1 MQTILFNILLL
12 LTVIWLLVGILFLW
26 QQLHIV
32 RQKVK
37 EVCGKKNKQKQRYFC
52 SGKIWGTQLMTSD
65 KIAFLDSYIIEDEG
79 NLIKLLFKSAKHSY
93 RAPLIDKNTV
103 IERDNPKRIDEGE
116 QTKTHALIKFKEG
129 DAIFFLETGSGMLTS
144 HNITEYLNK
153 MLAIY
158 NGQFQNDDDKIP
170 GGFCFD
176 MIPRDDFREVLQNM
190 SRVSCAT
197 IFTDKRILGSEIL
210 DFSEPSE
217 EMKEKVVLEIKAER
231 KKSILRHVY
240 DLLDKTTG
248 TNAIIHRIRVKGKLP
263 NNNES
268 IIDTR
273 LIIKKE
279 YVDAEQNQDTGEYNS
294 TYMFSQLV
302 ELSHN
307 F

>member
-1 MQTILFNILLL
+1 MVKRKIGFYF
-12 LTVIWLLVGILFLW
+12 LFL
-26 QQLHIV
+26 
-32 RQKVK
+32 RQKDYEFSIQENFIKLLSFLQSKTRV
-37 EVCGKKNKQKQRYFC
+37 ERKQD
-52 SGKIWGTQLMTSD
+52 ITSD

-217 EMKEKVVLEIKAER
+217 EMKEEVVLEIKAER
-231 KKSILRHVY
+231 KKSILQHVY

>member
-1 MQTILFNILLL
+1 MVKRKIGFYF
-12 LTVIWLLVGILFLW
+12 LFL
-26 QQLHIV
+26 
-32 RQKVK
+32 RQKDYEFPIK
-37 EVCGKKNKQKQRYFC
+37 ENFIKLLGFLQNKTRVERKQD
-52 SGKIWGTQLMTSD
+52 ITSD
-65 KIAFLDSYIIEDEG
+65 KIAFLDSHTIDDDD

-129 DAIFFLETGSGMLTS
+129 DAIFFLETGGGMLTS
-144 HNITEYLNK
+144 HNIAEYLNK

-158 NGQFQNDDDKIP
+158 NGQFQNDGDKIL
-170 GGFCFD
+170 GSFCFD

-190 SRVSCAT
+190 RRVSCAT
-197 IFTDKRILGSEIL
+197 IFTDKRILGSEVL
-210 DFSEPSE
+210 NFSEPSE
-217 EMKEKVVLEIKAER
+217 ELKEEVVLEIKAER
-231 KKSILRHVY
+231 KKSILQHVY
-240 DLLDKTTG
+240 DLLDRTTG
-248 TNAIIHRIRVKGKLP
+248 ANAIIHRIRVKGKPP

-273 LIIKKE
+273 FIIKKE
-279 YVDAEQNQDTGEYNS
+279 YVNAEQNQDTGEYNS

>member
-1 MQTILFNILLL
+1 MAKRKIGFYFLFLRRGDCEFSVQENF
-12 LTVIWLLVGILFLW
+12 TNLLVFL
-26 QQLHIV
+26 Q
-32 RQKVK
+32 
-37 EVCGKKNKQKQRYFC
+37 NKTRVERKQD
-52 SGKIWGTQLMTSD
+52 ITSD
-65 KIAFLDSYIIEDEG
+65 KIAFLDSSIMENDG

-116 QTKTHALIKFKEG
+116 QTKTHALIKFREG
-129 DAIFFLETGSGMLTS
+129 DAILLLETGGGMLTG
-144 HNITEYLNK
+144 HNIAEYLNK

-158 NGQFQNDDDKIP
+158 NAQFQNDGDKIL

-176 MIPRDDFREVLQNM
+176 MIPCDDFREVLQNM

-197 IFTDKRILGSEIL
+197 IFTDKRILGSDVL
-210 DFSEPSE
+210 NFSDPSE
-217 EMKEKVVLEIKAER
+217 ELKEEVVLEIKAER
-231 KKSILRHVY
+231 NKSILQHVY
-240 DLLDKTTG
+240 DFLDKFTG
-248 TNAIIHRIRVKGKLP
+248 ANSIIRRIRVKGKLP

-268 IIDTR
+268 IIDTSF
-273 LIIKKE
+273 IIKKE
-279 YVDAEQNQDTGEYNS
+279 YVDAVQNRDTGEYDS

>member
-1 MQTILFNILLL
+1 MVFIF
-12 LTVIWLLVGILFLW
+12 LFL
-26 QQLHIV
+26 
-32 RQKVK
+32 RQKDYEFSIQENFIKLLSFLQSKTRV
-37 EVCGKKNKQKQRYFC
+37 ERKQD
-52 SGKIWGTQLMTSD
+52 ITSD

-79 NLIKLLFKSAKHSY
+79 NLIKLLFKSAKHCY

-129 DAIFFLETGSGMLTS
+129 DAIFFLETGSGMLTI

-176 MIPRDDFREVLQNM
+176 MIPRDGFREVLQNM

-217 EMKEKVVLEIKAER
+217 EMKEEVVLEIKAER